1 MKKDD
6 ITVTYGPEGGDCT
19 RPYYI
24 QLNRQDITLQEFI
37 SFILKEAPGEWGTIS
52 VYQAGDPDKLTYPKT
67 YTVEYSHGEIK
78 SQVGDPDWLSA
89 TITKMRGQGGWS
101 CSDFMLT
108 VKPAVPET
116 KEPNDPPTI
125 PKQKVLVVCR
135 TEHRPV
141 DYISSQKLASN
152 TEIHITSKIYNDY
165 TTVIGVCEY
174 HGDEKEALSV
184 KMMKD
189 DKEYLISKYGNKC
202 VNDPEYCYR
211 NKKLYFEY
219 SVSMM
224 EVKK

>member
-6 ITVTYGPEGGDCT
+6 ILVTYGPEGGDCT

-24 QLNRQDITLQEFI
+24 RLNRQDITVQEFI
-37 SFILKEAPGEWGTIS
+37 DFILKEASGEWGTID
-52 VYQAGDPDKLTYPKT
+52 VRDVDKMTPDKK

-108 VKPAVPET
+108 VKPAVQET
-116 KEPNDPPTI
+116 KEPNDPPTN

-152 TEIHITSKIYNDY
+152 TEIHITSKIYDDF

-174 HGDEKEALSV
+174 LGNEKECASV
-184 KMMKD
+184 KMIKE
-189 DKEYLISKYGNKC
+189 DKEYLISKHGSKC
-202 VNDPEYCYR
+202 INEPEYCYR
-211 NKKLYFEY
+211 NKKLYFDY
-219 SVSMM
+219 SVTMM
-224 EVKK
+224 EVKNNGT

>member
-1 MKKDD
+1 MNHND
-6 ITVTYGPEGGDCT
+6 ILVTYGPEGGDCT

-24 QLNRQDITLQEFI
+24 RLNRQDITVQEFI
-37 SFILKEAPGEWGTIS
+37 DFILKEASGEWGTID
-52 VYQAGDPDKLTYPKT
+52 VRDVDKMTPDKK

-108 VKPAVPET
+108 VKPAVLET
-116 KEPNDPPTI
+116 EEPNDPPTI

-152 TEIHITSKIYNDY
+152 TEIHITSKIYDDF

-174 HGDEKEALSV
+174 YGNEKEALSI
-184 KMMKD
+184 KMIKD
-189 DKEYLISKYGNKC
+189 DKEYLISKHGSKC
-202 VNDPEYCYR
+202 INEPEYCYR

-224 EVKK
+224 EVTKDGT